1 MQNYGV
7 SSVSFCVHSAN
18 ISSSVLQ
25 KSSCRD
31 YAAAVRY
38 KIMIQEGCET
48 KRLGLFE
55 CGWQRCIANNKEHY
69 RQGANLVPMYVR

>member
-1 MQNYGV
+1 MCVLCLSMCTVRISVG
-7 SSVSFCVHSAN
+7 SSM
-18 ISSSVLQ
+18 LQ

-48 KRLGLFE
+48 NHLGLFE
-55 CGWQRCIANNKEHY
+55 CGWQKCIANTTKNVTG
-69 RQGANLVPMYVR
+69 RAQSWCF